1 MQLKDFNEE
10 SEMPQLLFDTM
21 PLVPWGRKI
30 ANRLVKGTL
39 FSLCAG

>member
-10 SEMPQLLFDTM
+10 GKMPQLLFGTL
-21 PLVPWGRKI
+21 PLVPWERKI

-39 FSLCAG
+39 FSLYAG